1 MKKEKIEKVDKADK
15 ADKADKRSEYT
26 NDDGSYVVKKSK
38 KSNIFAFIIC
48 IIIAFVIWMYSVSVD
63 LNEQKKTAANLV
75 TDTNAVETTEAV

>member
-1 MKKEKIEKVDKADK
+1 MKKEKVDKFDK
-15 ADKADKRSEYT
+15 KIEQV

-63 LNEQKKTAANLV
+63 LNEQKKANANLAPG
-75 TDTNAVETTEAV
+75 TNTAETTEAV

>member
-1 MKKEKIEKVDKADK
+1 MKKEKVDKLDK
-15 ADKADKRSEYT
+15 KIEQV

-63 LNEQKKTAANLV
+63 LNEQKKANANLAPG
-75 TDTNAVETTEAV
+75 TNTAVTTEAV

>member
-1 MKKEKIEKVDKADK
+1 MKKEKVDKLDK
-15 ADKADKRSEYT
+15 KIEQV

-63 LNEQKKTAANLV
+63 LNEQKKANANLAPG
-75 TDTNAVETTEAV
+75 TNTAETTEAV